1 MLSASHG
8 GAQAVDVRA
17 RIVFEKG
24 IFFHI
29 SYFCVALN
37 VSVTCCCS
45 KHDEVRIQIQLSLF
59 ALGGTNAEYQPL
71 LKYRLSGRG
80 VFFPNLIRERD

>member
-1 MLSASHG
+1 MLSAGHG
-8 GAQAVDVRA
+8 GAQAVDV
-17 RIVFEKG
+17 VFGKG

-59 ALGGTNAEYQPL
+59 ALGGTNVECQPFRYRWADVEVFQL
-71 LKYRLSGRG
+71 LEEGIK
-80 VFFPNLIRERD
+80 FLI

>member
-1 MLSASHG
+1 MLVIEV
-8 GAQAVDVRA
+8 VDVRA

-59 ALGGTNAEYQPL
+59 ALGGTNAEWQPL
-71 LKYRLSGRG
+71 KYKLGERG
-80 VFFPNLIRERD
+80 GFSITC